1 MLFLLCDVIQNKVI
15 RKENFSW
22 LDVCFGRPKL
32 FKQVKCLNNLNVE
45 NGTGVYLIQVKEKR
59 KSRSK
64 KVGVFFFKQTVDIFV
79 RNFSE
84 FAHMVILSLMLFLI
98 FTE

>member
-22 LDVCFGRPKL
+22 LDVCFGRPEL

-64 KVGVFFFKQTVDIFV
+64 KVGVFFLSKLLTFL
-79 RNFSE
+79 SE
-84 FAHMVILSLMLFLI
+84 ISPNSLTWLF
-98 FTE
+98 

>member
-22 LDVCFGRPKL
+22 LDVFFGRPEL
-32 FKQVKCLNNLNVE
+32 FEQVKCLNNLNVE

-59 KSRSK
+59 KSRSQ
-64 KVGVFFFKQTVDIFV
+64 KVGVFFFNKLMTFL
-79 RNFSE
+79 SE
-84 FAHMVILSLMLFLI
+84 ISPNSLTWLF
-98 FTE
+98 

>member
-22 LDVCFGRPKL
+22 LDVCFGRPEL

-64 KVGVFFFKQTVDIFV
+64 KVGVFFLNKLLTFL
-79 RNFSE
+79 SE
-84 FAHMVILSLMLFLI
+84 ISPNSLTWLF
-98 FTE
+98 

>member
-22 LDVCFGRPKL
+22 LDVFFGRPEL
-32 FKQVKCLNNLNVE
+32 FEQVKCLNNLNVE

-59 KSRSK
+59 KSRSQ

-79 RNFSE
+79 RNLSE

>member
-22 LDVCFGRPKL
+22 LDVFFGRPEL
-32 FKQVKCLNNLNVE
+32 FEQVKCLNNLNVE

-59 KSRSK
+59 KSRSQ
-64 KVGVFFFKQTVDIFV
+64 KVGVSFFNKLLTFL
-79 RNFSE
+79 SE
-84 FAHMVILSLMLFLI
+84 ISPNSLTWLF
-98 FTE
+98 

>member
-1 MLFLLCDVIQNKVI
+1 MRVLFLLCDVIQNKVI

-64 KVGVFFFKQTVDIFV
+64 KVGVFFLNKLLTFL
-79 RNFSE
+79 SE
-84 FAHMVILSLMLFLI
+84 ISPNSLTWLF
-98 FTE
+98 